1 MNAASWL
8 TCRFR
13 VALAG
18 IASALPLQASDW
30 YVDAVHGDDANS
42 GATAA
47 LAWRTLTHALAS
59 LPAPTSQA
67 QTVNVAPGVYGPALG
82 ELFPLSPAAGV
93 WIRGTVGSAAT
104 ILEGAASSLFVFSEA
119 TSGTPSPSGAEGL
132 TLRNSDRGIIV
143 IGSTSGTTAPAFRD
157 VVIEGMQTD
166 GVLVGAS
173 ASFFDYA
180 AAHPAFERVT
190 IAHCGVGVRISAG
203 TTSQLEGATSKVELL
218 DCSVLFSGLDGLSL
232 LSNGNAM
239 THAGLTRC
247 RVLANGRD
255 GVHCTPSAR
264 TESVTARACLFAD
277 NLRAGLWGEANPSNF
292 WLYDSTIAHNAA
304 AGIHTANG
312 HATDV
317 HNSIVAANGDDVELS
332 GPLYASFSNSADG
345 ELLGQPNCIAVDP
358 LFVDIGAGDYRL
370 RWGSP
375 CIESGA
381 PASASHADLLGH
393 MRGYDGDLDTHG
405 SVDMGAFE
413 FEPLHVDGV
422 ARSGGSLAFELWGAS
437 GAHSRLLLSRQA
449 VTAPQSTP
457 FGSFVLL
464 RPRTLGLLSVPL
476 GPPTPARFTLRVPS
490 SPALI
495 GTTLTLQALTLSVS
509 APRGRALS
517 NPVAL
522 VVEP

>member
-1 MNAASWL
+1 MQSE
-8 TCRFR
+8 
-13 VALAG
+13 
-18 IASALPLQASDW
+18 
-30 YVDAVHGDDANS
+30 
-42 GATAA
+42 
-47 LAWRTLTHALAS
+47 
-59 LPAPTSQA
+59 
-67 QTVNVAPGVYGPALG
+67 GV
-82 ELFPLSPAAGV
+82 S
-93 WIRGTVGSAAT
+93 
-104 ILEGAASSLFVFSEA
+104 
-119 TSGTPSPSGAEGL
+119 
-132 TLRNSDRGIIV
+132 
-143 IGSTSGTTAPAFRD
+143 
-157 VVIEGMQTD
+157 
-166 GVLVGAS
+166 VGAS

-180 AAHPAFERVT
+180 SAHPSFERVT
-190 IAHCGVGVRISAG
+190 IAHCGLGVRISAG
-203 TTSQLEGATSKVELL
+203 TTSQLEGATSEIELV
-218 DCSVLFSGLDGLSL
+218 DSSVLFSGLDGLSL
-232 LSNGNAM
+232 FSNGNAM

-247 RVLANGRD
+247 RVLGNGRD
-255 GVHCTPSAR
+255 GVRCTPSAR
-264 TESVTARACLFAD
+264 TESVTARACLIAD
-277 NLRAGLWGEANPSNF
+277 NLGAGLWGAANPSNF
-292 WLYDSTIAHNAA
+292 WLYDSTIAHNAG

-317 HNSIVAANGDDVELS
+317 HNSIVAANGSDIELT

-345 ELLGQPNCIAVDP
+345 GLLGQPNCIAVDP

-375 CIESGA
+375 CIENGA

-405 SVDMGAFE
+405 GVDMGAHE

-437 GAHSRLLLSRQA
+437 GAHARLLLSRQTA
-449 VTAPQSTP
+449 SAPQSTP

-476 GPPTPARFTLRVPS
+476 GPPTPARFSLRVPS
-490 SPALI
+490 SPALV
-495 GTTLTLQALTLSVS
+495 GTSLTLQALTQSAA